1 MNKKS
6 ATTEGRMWVC
16 LALGVALVLG
26 AANTQAQMGRGMGSR
41 LTPDEAAAAWALQAG
56 QVAHK
61 LDISKDNAD
70 KLAAA
75 YAKARTDFAAAVQG
89 KRQEA
94 GRSAESGR
102 DRMMAYRKLRT
113 ELSAAHREK
122 LEQAVS
128 AFLTEEQAREAVAL
142 LGSFNTRWD
151 HMVHTLA
158 GLELGD
164 KQDQA
169 LGLVNDYVLKQA
181 KALQALQG
189 SGDYSQMRDQFTT
202 MKADLDKA
210 LAAVLSAEQLAKWQE
225 ATAMRRP
232 GGPGGRQGRRRD
244 GSGSES
250 GSESKQEQQ

>member
-6 ATTEGRMWVC
+6 AVAQRWTWVC
-16 LALGVALVLG
+16 LALGVAVALG
-26 AANTQAQMGRGMGSR
+26 AVNAQAQMGRGMGPR
-41 LTPDEAAAAWALQAG
+41 LTPDEAAAAWALEAG

-61 LDISKDNAD
+61 LDISKENAD

-75 YAKARTDFAAAVQG
+75 YAKARSDFATAVES

-102 DRMMAYRKLRT
+102 DRMMAYRKLHT
-113 ELSAAHREK
+113 ELAAAHREK
-122 LEQAVS
+122 FEQAVS
-128 AFLTEEQAREAVAL
+128 AFLTEEQAREAMAL

-169 LGLVNDYVLKQA
+169 LGLVNDYVVKQA

-189 SGDYSQMRDQFTT
+189 GGDYSQMRDQFTT

-210 LAAVLSAEQLAKWQE
+210 LAVVLSAEQLAKWQE

-232 GGPGGRQGRRRD
+232 GGPGGRQGGRRD
-244 GSGSES
+244 GSGS